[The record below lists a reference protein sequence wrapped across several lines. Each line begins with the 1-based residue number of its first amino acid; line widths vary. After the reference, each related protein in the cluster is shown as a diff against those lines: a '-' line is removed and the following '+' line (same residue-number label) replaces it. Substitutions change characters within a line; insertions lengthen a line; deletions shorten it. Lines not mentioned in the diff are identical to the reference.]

1 MSKQSSGQLTDG
13 QLWTWW
19 FISIFVY
26 LLSVSLPSLP
36 FVYHLKLRLSLL
48 CLPFPPIF
56 ILVYLCSASLYLPSR
71 LTFISLF

>member
-36 FVYHLKLRLSLL
+36 LST
-48 CLPFPPIF
+48 
-56 ILVYLCSASLYLPSR
+56 ILNFVYLCSAFLSHPSSSW
-71 LTFISLF
+71 FISALPPSTFHHSSDFDN